1 MLGTEVSQTQRAAI
15 TRGRRLHICPW
26 SCFPRSS
33 PFLLPCGAAGGEA
46 GNPAGLFLSSGLI
59 HGGAGID
66 LAVEGW
72 RVVGCPRQ
80 RRDLGKSGPGSGW
93 RRSAGL
99 GGCLRQRNDISTHIL
114 LIRQSRKIFKSLFG
128 PFWTLPVTSPLPG
141 PLQDP
146 SPRRRWRSPTRLPP
160 RPHFPSVPGVFPSA
174 PPVYGKGKNVWE
186 RKQLCGGAVCRRVCW
201 KQKVLGLEQMHP
213 KPRSKCTPK
222 NKANSPQNPKANA
235 PQNPEQQPRGAWQHT
250 AAPCSGAHPR
260 GARNSPGWGQSG
272 EQLPASTAPSRVCDP
287 APRLSHTPISPA
299 GNKTTARSLGAD
311 HLLTKSQKEKKKS
324 PKPPIANPAF
334 AEAAV
339 FAARGGGRLVLELPS
354 SLPGGMGWG
363 RGFWGGFCHCF
374 RRDVCSGCRN
384 EGVKAPGHGSAKL
397 GTPRTHGN
405 LQGCALPVGQRQNLL
420 GNFAL

>member
-15 TRGRRLHICPW
+15 TRGRRRHICPW

-59 HGGAGID
+59 RGGAGID

-99 GGCLRQRNDISTHIL
+99 GGCLGQQNDISTHIL

-174 PPVYGKGKNVWE
+174 PPVYGKGKNIWE
-186 RKQLCGGAVCRRVCW
+186 RKQPRGGAVCRRVCW
-201 KQKVLGLEQMHP
+201 KRKVLGLE
-213 KPRSKCTPK
+213 
-222 NKANSPQNPKANA
+222 
-235 PQNPEQQPRGAWQHT
+235 
-250 AAPCSGAHPR
+250 
-260 GARNSPGWGQSG
+260 
-272 EQLPASTAPSRVCDP
+272 
-287 APRLSHTPISPA
+287 
-299 GNKTTARSLGAD
+299 
-311 HLLTKSQKEKKKS
+311 
-324 PKPPIANPAF
+324 
-334 AEAAV
+334 
-339 FAARGGGRLVLELPS
+339 
-354 SLPGGMGWG
+354 
-363 RGFWGGFCHCF
+363 
-374 RRDVCSGCRN
+374 
-384 EGVKAPGHGSAKL
+384 
-397 GTPRTHGN
+397 
-405 LQGCALPVGQRQNLL
+405 
-420 GNFAL
+420 